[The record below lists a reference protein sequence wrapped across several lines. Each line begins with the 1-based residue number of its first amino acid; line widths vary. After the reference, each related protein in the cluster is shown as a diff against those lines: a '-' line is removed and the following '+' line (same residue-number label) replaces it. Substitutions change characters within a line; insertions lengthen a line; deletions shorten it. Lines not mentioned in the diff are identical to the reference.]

1 MLKTNKPEIKPGATY
16 SNGDFGKHWAVRQIL
31 QIEGVTE
38 SVEQDQ
44 VTFKVL
50 VGPGRRSNG
59 SCTRVEFLQWVRYE
73 EVRNENSWER
83 IEVGN

>member
-1 MLKTNKPEIKPGATY
+1 MRKTNKLEIKLGATY

-31 QIEGVTE
+31 QIEGVAN

-50 VGPGRRSNG
+50 VGPGRRSRG
-59 SCTRVEFLQWVRYE
+59 SCTRIEFLQWVRYE
-73 EVRNENSWER
+73 VVRNENSWER
-83 IEVGN
+83 ADKVS